1 GGDVLV
7 GQVDAV
13 LLRQQRI
20 SDVVVEAYTHGV
32 GQSLMGYLPGGDALD
47 LPTPR
52 ISWQEPGSEGA
63 RWLLWH
69 PSACNLDH
77 RLLAGMGQQAAAVQ
91 RRAGFGTHQLE
102 NGGGQVLQ
110 PAAAGPGAWRNAG
123 AAHSE
128 QVVDHLA
135 VGHMPAGAEVGQG
148 ADAAAVRTVQG
159 VGAAVFTPA
168 HDQVG
173 RNVRCIEGRGAGG
186 NGPVNQG
193 FSAPWVDRPGQQLP
207 QFIEYPLIVAGFNQA
222 GGLAAPHIQ
231 ANIAIPYA
239 GQGKGGHF
247 WPQRSVPV
255 GGVPAQRVAGGFLLS
270 G

>member
-1 GGDVLV
+1 GHHQQVAGPQIGGAQIFLKQVAAPDGGAYIADDAKIQPQLFPQVEIIVGVGADIADYAVDSIQGFPGIGVVPEQAVEVVKCHLQSLFVAVAQQGGDVLV

-128 QVVDHLA
+128 QVVDH
-135 VGHMPAGAEVGQG
+135 VV
-148 ADAAAVRTVQG
+148 
-159 VGAAVFTPA
+159 
-168 HDQVG
+168 
-173 RNVRCIEGRGAGG
+173 
-186 NGPVNQG
+186 
-193 FSAPWVDRPGQQLP
+193 
-207 QFIEYPLIVAGFNQA
+207 
-222 GGLAAPHIQ
+222 
-231 ANIAIPYA
+231 
-239 GQGKGGHF
+239 
-247 WPQRSVPV
+247 
-255 GGVPAQRVAGGFLLS
+255 
-270 G
+270 